1 MNSTDRAVGRV
12 IVDGSLALLGG
23 GFGGHGGDSES
34 LVHWSQKRGVCV
46 AALEIWRLPVGAW
59 LSRTYRFHPSW
70 LLPVGGVVIV
80 NVVQD

>member
-1 MNSTDRAVGRV
+1 VNSTDRAVGRV

-23 GFGGHGGDSES
+23 GFGDHGGVSES
-34 LVHWSQKRGVCV
+34 LVHWKQNRGVCV
-46 AALEIWRLPVGAW
+46 AVLEIWRLPVGAW
-59 LSRTYRFHPSW
+59 LSRTYRFHHSW